1 MEDFTEIIK
10 CYQDRYNWLT
20 RYAKMIE
27 PADIDTANEFRR
39 KAAVYK
45 SVIEHIER
53 MQNKQKG
60 EKWFVKRKEYMMD
73 DLEMTQKIIEY
84 CADRLNVIVLCIK
97 ERQLNSLSVDD
108 LESQATAYENVLKH
122 IKRLKNK

>member
-1 MEDFTEIIK
+1 
-10 CYQDRYNWLT
+10 
-20 RYAKMIE
+20 MIE